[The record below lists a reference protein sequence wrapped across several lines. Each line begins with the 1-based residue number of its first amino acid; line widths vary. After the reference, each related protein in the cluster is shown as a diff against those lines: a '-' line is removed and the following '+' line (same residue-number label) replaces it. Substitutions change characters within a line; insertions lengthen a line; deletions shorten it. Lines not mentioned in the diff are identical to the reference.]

1 MLTYCLLLS
10 KKKKKDGKSHSRAK
24 SCFSHQVSNC
34 FIVEYFID
42 KCSVSIMPTLNLVSL
57 GIGSF
62 NFMLFL
68 QVTGSSFSELI
79 KCNTEKDVRL
89 EIIEKYP

>member
-1 MLTYCLLLS
+1 
-10 KKKKKDGKSHSRAK
+10 
-24 SCFSHQVSNC
+24 
-34 FIVEYFID
+34 
-42 KCSVSIMPTLNLVSL
+42 MPILNLVSL

-62 NFMLFL
+62 NFMLFP

-89 EIIEKYP
+89 EMIQKYS